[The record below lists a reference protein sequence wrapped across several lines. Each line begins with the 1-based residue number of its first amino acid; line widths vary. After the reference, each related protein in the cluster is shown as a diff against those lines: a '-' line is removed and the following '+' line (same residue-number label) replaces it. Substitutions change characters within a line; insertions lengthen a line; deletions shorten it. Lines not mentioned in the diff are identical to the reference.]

1 MAPASGHPETD
12 MNDVIDELRELNQD
26 RFNSMRLP
34 TEDELVELEEEILI
48 SIPADLKEFL
58 LEASDVVYGSLSPV
72 TATEPHEQTH
82 LPELTATAWSL
93 GLPRELIPICEANDG
108 YYFIEQDGSIG
119 FWSAEEE
126 VSEEQ
131 WDNLWDWISDVWLS
145 S

>member
-1 MAPASGHPETD
+1 
-12 MNDVIDELRELNQD
+12 
-26 RFNSMRLP
+26 
-34 TEDELVELEEEILI
+34 
-48 SIPADLKEFL
+48 
-58 LEASDVVYGSLSPV
+58 
-72 TATEPHEQTH
+72 